1 MIVTKIINDWLPLPD
16 SVLRQLDWKE
26 GDLLE
31 LEVVGDALI
40 VTRIEPAPKP
50 KGEQEVKLR
59 NAILA
64 LAGLLLAASVA
75 SAQPDYKTHVVSLS
89 LLYPDAFA
97 CAHTGRSCSSDFA
110 TIVAIEL
117 HKIDPAVGANRKRG
131 NGDFSQD
138 ALAIKSP
145 NGDTTDINGGRS
157 FVIDYIVD
165 AGATTPRVGWASVGG
180 MSGWVDPTTLVDPR
194 GASPTPSPA
203 PTPVPTPAPTPVPP
217 TGNLTPLLDQIAQ
230 LRLQVEALTVKLD
243 ALAGLGVETRDQLAH
258 VAERVEA
265 AHVSVLEA
273 INLGRQSLA
282 LEYCG
287 RVPAFAGSITLR
299 PCP

>member
-1 MIVTKIINDWLPLPD
+1 VSVVKIINDWLPLPD

-26 GDLLE
+26 GDRLE
-31 LEVVGDALI
+31 LEVIGDTLI
-40 VTRIEPAPKP
+40 VTRIEPPP
-50 KGEQEVKLR
+50 TKGEQEVKIR
-59 NAILA
+59 NLIMAMVIILA
-64 LAGLLLAASVA
+64 TVTTA
-75 SAQPDYKTHVVSLS
+75 SAQPDYKTHVESLS

-97 CAHTGRSCSSDFA
+97 CAHSGRSCTSDFA

-157 FVIDYIVD
+157 FVIDYIVG
-165 AGATTPRVGWASVGG
+165 AGGNTPRVGWASVGG
-180 MSGWVDPTTLVDPR
+180 MSGWVDPTTLIDPR
-194 GASPTPSPA
+194 GASPAPS
-203 PTPVPTPAPTPVPP
+203 PTPVPVPTPTPAPVPP
-217 TGNLTPLLDQIAQ
+217 TVNLTPLLDQIAQ

-265 AHVSVLEA
+265 AHVSVLES

-287 RVPAFAGSITLR
+287 STKFLGGSVTLR
-299 PCP
+299 PCQ